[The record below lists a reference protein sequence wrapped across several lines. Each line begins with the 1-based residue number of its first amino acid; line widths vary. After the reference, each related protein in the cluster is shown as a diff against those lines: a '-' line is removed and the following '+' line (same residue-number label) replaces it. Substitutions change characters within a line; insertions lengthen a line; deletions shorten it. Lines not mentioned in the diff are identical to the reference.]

1 MDLFL
6 IISAAFPPWIPSL
19 KFRVPTVPQGP
30 AIYSE
35 LKTRIQIAG
44 SNISTLDS
52 LGIKNNSNMG
62 LFMEIHLLKS
72 YGL

>member
-6 IISAAFPPWIPSL
+6 IISGAFPPWILSL
-19 KFRVPTVPQGP
+19 KFRAPTVLQGP

-35 LKTRIQIAG
+35 LETRIQIVG

-52 LGIKNNSNMG
+52 LGIKNNSNRG